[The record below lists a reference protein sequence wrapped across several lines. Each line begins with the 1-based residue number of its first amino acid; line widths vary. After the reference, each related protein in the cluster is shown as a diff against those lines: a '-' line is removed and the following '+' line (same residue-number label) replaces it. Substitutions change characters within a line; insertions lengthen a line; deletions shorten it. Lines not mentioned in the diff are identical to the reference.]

1 MKLIITLHEFIIHF
15 LFGYLNYLSD
25 GKISYESPKKDKK
38 NELNDGGLYFENIL
52 FGKIYGNLT
61 LNDVLTILNVDS
73 LISMDDFQKNLNKK
87 LKLDKFQ
94 VKSDFLKFILQEY
107 NLDLKNLKVNPNMY
121 SYKKSNDF
129 GLCIKRDI
137 NNILLPFKMP

>member
-94 VKSDFLKFILQEY
+94 VKSDFLKFILHEY
-107 NLDLKNLKVNPNMY
+107 NIDLKNLKINTNIN
-121 SYKKSNDF
+121 SYMKSDDF
-129 GLCIKRDI
+129 GIYIKRDI